1 MSAAADPV
9 TFDSALAKAAAILS
23 EASRSAASADLI
35 NAKVAI
41 ADRWLRLAELIA
53 PRGADRTRT

>member
-1 MSAAADPV
+1 MSAANDPV

-23 EASRSAASADLI
+23 EAGRSTASVDFI

-53 PRGADRTRT
+53 PCDPERART